1 MYGFPKGS
9 LLFNIDLNDMPLEC
23 DDDNINSYAFDTIP
37 YSCTEDVF
45 LVNYSTL
52 EHCQKISDNRKTTI

>member
-23 DDDNINSYAFDTIP
+23 DDDNINSYAFDAIP

-45 LVNYSTL
+45 LVITQL
-52 EHCQKISDNRKTTI
+52 